1 MIPFLITSSFPQH
14 TAAVM
19 HILMG
24 VMASYKC
31 ILMGLQ
37 LMCPHGVAY
46 NCILMGLFWLHSIET
61 LRIFGLF
68 YYALSCTKFFP
79 CLDW

>member
-1 MIPFLITSSFPQH
+1 MGIMIPFLITSSFPQH

-31 ILMGLQ
+31 ILMGL
-37 LMCPHGVAY
+37 
-46 NCILMGLFWLHSIET
+46 FWLHSIET

-68 YYALSCTKFFP
+68 NYALSCTKFFP